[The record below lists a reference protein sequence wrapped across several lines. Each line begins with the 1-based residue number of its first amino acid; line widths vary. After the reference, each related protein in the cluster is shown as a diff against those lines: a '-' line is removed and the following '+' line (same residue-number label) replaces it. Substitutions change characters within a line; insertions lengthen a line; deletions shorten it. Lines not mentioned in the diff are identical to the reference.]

1 MTSGRDSEQAPLLA
15 DDARDDEADSVE
27 DAPQANGKVSKREKS
42 RIWLRKSWDWLLNNL
57 MTAAII
63 LLLLGGLIALLVY
76 FAVAYNQDSG
86 DSDPEVPDTI
96 CITPACV
103 IAASKILEN
112 MSPRYHVIDPC
123 HDFDQFVCEGWQEKY
138 DLRADQRG
146 AFTGTIMAENSQQ
159 ILRHVLESPYSVD
172 DYKIEIDSSAK
183 RDIFE
188 KVQTAYNACMD
199 EEVIKDVGSTPLL
212 DVLRKV
218 EELFP
223 ATRPDIN
230 FPLLKPMN
238 QKGLLIEG
246 ENQLSKT
253 LTYLTSIGLGSLI
266 SFYVTADDK
275 DPDVI
280 VPFIAA
286 PRQPG
291 LPTKEYYKD
300 PELVVR
306 YAKTIGHVLEAL
318 LAEAKSGSRP
328 LTGLWTQISTESAE
342 LVESIVVLESKLAQ
356 ATPDEEDAEDVTK
369 YYNPMNLDQIKGLLP
384 QLSVEHLISTLAPA
398 DFKPEK
404 LIVGSPS
411 YLKAL
416 SEILRGTSAETLQ
429 AYFVWKTVQAY
440 AYRIEDDALKPLK
453 RFNNV
458 LLGKDPDASEERW
471 RTCIKVADDGLG
483 WILSKFFVEKAFSE
497 EAKHFGDQIV
507 SDIKVQ
513 FIKKLRGAEWM
524 SKDVRDLG
532 IEKVH
537 NIMQKIGYPTKSPDI
552 RDSAAL
558 EEYYADVN
566 ITSTAFFENAL
577 SIAKFT
583 IEREWSALGKPTNR
597 DEWVLTADTVN
608 AYYNPA
614 GNEIVFPAG
623 IMQAPVFYDPSIPQ
637 YLSYGAFGSV
647 SGHELSHAFDSM
659 GRHYDETGNF
669 TDWWDNSTVEA
680 FENKAQCFINQ
691 YHEFTVPNPNGEP
704 LHVNGRL
711 TLGENIADSGGVNA
725 AFAAWKDAEGIEPG
739 QLLPGL
745 QTFTKEQIFFIS
757 YANWW
762 CGKMRP
768 EAAVNLVYRDP
779 HAPTRAR
786 ILGTMA
792 NSADFRESFGCP
804 VKEPTFCENQ
814 LLRDDNEHHRMPME
828 LARAS

>member
-1 MTSGRDSEQAPLLA
+1 MTSGRDGEQAPLLA
-15 DDARDDEADSVE
+15 DDAHDDEADSVE
-27 DAPQANGKVSKREKS
+27 DAPQANGKAPKRKKP
-42 RIWLRKSWDWLLNNL
+42 RIWLRKSWSWLLKNL

-76 FAVAYNQDSG
+76 FAVSYNQDSG

-96 CITPACV
+96 CLTPACV

-112 MSPRYHVIDPC
+112 MSPRYHAIDPC
-123 HDFDQFVCEGWQEKY
+123 HDFDQFVCDGWQEKH
-138 DLRADQRG
+138 DLRADQGG
-146 AFTGTIMAENSQQ
+146 AFTGTIMAEDSQQ

-172 DYKIEIDSSAK
+172 TYKIEIDSSAK

-188 KVQTAYNACMD
+188 KLQTAYNACMD
-199 EEVIKDVGSTPLL
+199 EELIKDIGSAPLL
-212 DVLRKV
+212 EVLRKI

-223 ATRPDIN
+223 AGRPDTD
-230 FPLLKPMN
+230 FLPLLKNMD
-238 QKGLLIEG
+238 QKGLLLKG

-253 LTYLTSIGLGSLI
+253 LTYLTSIGLDPLI

-275 DPDVI
+275 DPDVV

-291 LPTKEYYKD
+291 LPTKEYYKN
-300 PELVVR
+300 PKLVAR
-306 YAKTIGHVLEAL
+306 YAKTIGQVLEAL
-318 LAEAKSGSRP
+318 LAEAKPDSRP
-328 LTGLWTQISTESAE
+328 LAGLRTQISTKSAD
-342 LVESIVVLESKLAQ
+342 LVEGIVSLEFKLAQ

-369 YYNPMNLDQIKGLLP
+369 YYNPMNLDQIKRLLP
-384 QLSVEHLISTLAPA
+384 QLSVQHLISTLAPL

-416 SEILRGTSAETLQ
+416 SEILQETSAEALQ

-440 AYRIEDDALKPLK
+440 AYKVEDDALKPLK
-453 RFNNV
+453 RFNNE

-471 RTCIKVADDGLG
+471 RTCIKVADNGLG

-497 EAKHFGDQIV
+497 EAKQFGDQIV
-507 SDIKVQ
+507 SDIKAQ

-537 NIMQKIGYPTKSPDI
+537 NIIQKIGYPTKSPDI

-558 EEYYADVN
+558 KEYYAAVN
-566 ITSTAFFENAL
+566 ITSTAFFGNAL

-597 DEWVLTADTVN
+597 DEWGMTADTVN

-623 IMQAPVFYDPSIPQ
+623 IMQSPVFYDPGIPQ

-669 TDWWDNSTVEA
+669 TDWWDDSTVEA
-680 FENKAQCFINQ
+680 FKDKAQCFVNQ
-691 YHEFTVPNPNGEP
+691 YHKFTVPDPNGEP

-725 AFAAWKDAEGIEPG
+725 AFAAWKDAEGKKPG

-745 QTFTKEQIFFIS
+745 QTFTKEQVFFIS

-762 CGKMRP
+762 CGKTRP
-768 EAAVNLVYRDP
+768 ETAVNLVYRDP

-792 NSADFRESFGCP
+792 NSPDFRKSFSCP
-804 VKEPTFCENQ
+804 VKEPTCE
-814 LLRDDNEHHRMPME
+814 LW
-828 LARAS
+828 